1 MGCLYCGKQIGPF
14 RLLRDSEFC
23 SSVHRK
29 SYGARLGRAL
39 GQIGAPEAAPAGIAH
54 FQPDFPIQGGNNRS
68 AAERGYWNRSL
79 GELRFVKSWLVIASY
94 TPETR
99 FLLAPYSIG
108 GAPGGGGLSPWL
120 PRSPQMATPRVAL
133 VACPPLF
140 QTPQPPPPLLGAGYF
155 RRIAP
160 RPP

>member
-29 SYGARLGRAL
+29 SYGERLGRAL

-54 FQPDFPIQGGNNRS
+54 FRPDFPIQAGNNRS

-79 GELRFVKSWLVIASY
+79 GALRFVQSWLVIASY

-108 GAPGGGGLSPWL
+108 GLPGDWRLSVGLPL
-120 PRSPQMATPRVAL
+120 PPQLAM
-133 VACPPLF
+133 
-140 QTPQPPPPLLGAGYF
+140 
-155 RRIAP
+155 
-160 RPP
+160 